1 MILMRDC
8 VQRKDVLVSCGTYE
22 VIVQDIVK

>member
-1 MILMRDC
+1 MRDC